1 MIRTIAC
8 DPGIKAFGVMDNNR
22 LVYVH
27 ENGAGWLVLKCIQ
40 YSSTIRCA
48 AELKH
53 AFLTFPRGALAYSP

>member
-27 ENGAGWLVLKCIQ
+27 KDGAGWLVLKCIL
-40 YSSTIRCA
+40 YSSSGFSLLDIGVFIQIHR
-48 AELKH
+48 
-53 AFLTFPRGALAYSP
+53 